1 MHLGSQISY
10 LNFLTR
16 KLRFL
21 NYMGTLSGLEI
32 GIGNRFRD
40 VEQERAPRRALLRE
54 EEAIRRFAHLSAV
67 EELGKRARGPRIAM
81 SSFRGRKEGRRGER
95 GGTQSARDHALKWT
109 DRSIDRSHRG
119 IHLLGCHNSR

>member
-1 MHLGSQISY
+1 
-10 LNFLTR
+10 
-16 KLRFL
+16 
-21 NYMGTLSGLEI
+21 MGTLSGLEI

-40 VEQERAPRRALLRE
+40 VEQERTPRRALLRE

-95 GGTQSARDHALKWT
+95 GG
-109 DRSIDRSHRG
+109 RSQRETT
-119 IHLLGCHNSR
+119 L

>member
-40 VEQERAPRRALLRE
+40 VEQERTPRRALLRE

-81 SSFRGRKEGRRGER
+81 SSFRGRKEGRRGRASE
-95 GGTQSARDHALKWT
+95 GG
-109 DRSIDRSHRG
+109 RSQRETT
-119 IHLLGCHNSR
+119 L

>member
-95 GGTQSARDHALKWT
+95 ARGDAVSERPRSEVDRPL
-109 DRSIDRSHRG
+109 DRSIAPGNPFIGVS
-119 IHLLGCHNSR
+119 